1 VKTCKNCGKIL
12 EQEARFCDG
21 CGYDTTKEILDK
33 PIKKRNNLLKITL
46 ISLTVVIITLILF
59 FTLKNPILF
68 AYHNKR
74 GDTESLNT
82 KAIDHYVKAID
93 IKYKD
98 DLVEKIGEKVSECSD
113 FEEELTKLEKVINSK
128 DLNNMYVKNY
138 IKKAE
143 GSFNKNDYDK
153 TWEYL
158 SKAKNYDFKVEDF
171 KYYNELLE
179 NQHQIMNESLDNN
192 GDYSTFYLNEYII
205 YDSNSRYL
213 TRDELNQYTKSELA
227 LIRNEIFA
235 RYGYVF
241 NKDEYRNYFNST
253 SWYIPNPNFSG
264 SINELNTI
272 EKYNVELIKSLE

>member
-1 VKTCKNCGKIL
+1 
-12 EQEARFCDG
+12 
-21 CGYDTTKEILDK
+21 
-33 PIKKRNNLLKITL
+33 
-46 ISLTVVIITLILF
+46 
-59 FTLKNPILF
+59 
-68 AYHNKR
+68 
-74 GDTESLNT
+74 
-82 KAIDHYVKAID
+82 
-93 IKYKD
+93 
-98 DLVEKIGEKVSECSD
+98 
-113 FEEELTKLEKVINSK
+113 
-128 DLNNMYVKNY
+128 MYVENY

-143 GSFNKNDYDK
+143 DSFNKNDYDK

-158 SKAKNYDFKVEDF
+158 SKAENYDFKVEDF

-179 NQHQIMNESLDNN
+179 NQHQIMNESLYNN
-192 GDYSTFYLNEYII
+192 GDYSTLYLNEYII

-253 SWYIPNPNFSG
+253 SWYIQNPNFSG
-264 SINELNTI
+264 SINELNPI